1 MNNKEYIATIIT
13 SDGYKFYLLKNGKVV
28 DNLNADLVDM
38 SCESFQEFLT
48 NFEINTLREA

>member
-1 MNNKEYIATIIT
+1 MNNEEYITTIKT

-38 SCESFQEFLT
+38 SCESFEEFLT

>member
-1 MNNKEYIATIIT
+1 MNNEEYITTIKT

-38 SCESFQEFLT
+38 SCESREEFLT
-48 NFEINTLREA
+48 NFEINTLSEA

>member
-1 MNNKEYIATIIT
+1 MNNKEYMTTIKT
-13 SDGYKFYLLKNGKVV
+13 SDGYKFYLLNNGKVV

-38 SCESFQEFLT
+38 RCESFEEFLT